1 MNHAGALGIPFVH
14 LQNHPLESGEATTS
28 VAAAAC
34 CMRSFAFCAAVARMS
49 RLETGSRL
57 SEARH
62 TTRTSNLFPPSAS
75 LEWVVLAFAAVI
87 FLTGII
93 SPPSLMDDVD
103 SSQALIARNMLHSGD
118 WVSARLDGVLFLEK
132 PPLKHWVTAILF
144 KFLGEHDWVARIPTA
159 LSAIAL
165 CWVVFLF
172 GCWAFSRPSTP
183 TAGAPGTPPTG
194 FHLKSGYYAGL
205 FLSTCIGLFLFTR
218 IVISDVIL
226 TLSVTVSVW
235 SILRALDDD
244 EPHPR
249 LWSYVLAA
257 SLAAG
262 VLLKSLI
269 GLVFPLGAAFLYL
282 VFTRRLLDPK
292 AWRRLHPG
300 SSILLFLALAAPW
313 HVLATI
319 RNPPYFDFT
328 LHSGPGQYHGFFWFY
343 FINEQLLRFLNA
355 RYPRD
360 YDAVPR
366 LYFWLL
372 HLVWLFPWSV
382 YLPRL
387 FRLSYK
393 PVDRAGR
400 VRLML
405 LCWIGF
411 VMLFFTFSTTQE
423 YYSMPIYPALALLL
437 GCAIAASENSIGG
450 GAKTVAVVA
459 GLATVAICAILYMVH
474 GMPTPG
480 DISVALA
487 TQKAETYTLSMG
499 HMGDLTIGAFAYLQ
513 RPLVVAG
520 IAFLVGTLG
529 AFFLRGDRAILA
541 IALMMLLFFQA
552 ARMALIVFDPFLS
565 SRPVAEAIKR
575 SPQGTLI
582 THGVHNDLSSVF
594 FYSEDK
600 ALMWNGRY
608 FNLEYGSYAP
618 DAPPLFIED
627 ADLSRLWQQP
637 QRYYLVLRDENV
649 PHLLQ
654 VVPRDHLHLVADIGG
669 KSLYSNQSTQ

>member
-1 MNHAGALGIPFVH
+1 MSLPCMLRWRCLGLRV
-14 LQNHPLESGEATTS
+14 
-28 VAAAAC
+28 V
-34 CMRSFAFCAAVARMS
+34 
-49 RLETGSRL
+49 ETGSRL
-57 SEARH
+57 TEARR
-62 TTRTSNLFPPSAS
+62 TTETSALFPFSS
-75 LEWVVLAFAAVI
+75 TLEWVVLAFAAII

-103 SSQALIARNMLHSGD
+103 ASQALIARNMLHSGD

-132 PPLKHWVTAILF
+132 PPLKHWITAILY
-144 KFLGEHDWVARIPTA
+144 KLLGEHDWVARIPSA

-165 CWVVFLF
+165 CWVVFRF
-172 GCWAFSRPSTP
+172 GCWAFSRQ
-183 TAGAPGTPPTG
+183 A
-194 FHLKSGYYAGL
+194 KSGYYAGL

-226 TLSVTVSVW
+226 TLSVTISIW

-244 EPHPR
+244 EPRPR
-249 LWSYVLAA
+249 LWSYVLAI

-269 GLVFPLGAAFLYL
+269 GLVFPLGAGFLYL
-282 VFTRRLLDPK
+282 LFTRRLLDPK
-292 AWRRLHPG
+292 AWRRLHPL
-300 SSILLFLALAAPW
+300 SSLLLFLALAAPW
-313 HVLATI
+313 HVLATL
-319 RNPPYFDFT
+319 RNPPYLNFT

-343 FINEQLLRFLNA
+343 FINEQVLRFLNA

-360 YDAVPR
+360 YDTVPR
-366 LYFWLL
+366 ALFWLL

-387 FRLSYK
+387 FRLGYK

-423 YYSMPIYPALALLL
+423 YYSMPIYPALALLM
-437 GCAIAASENSIGG
+437 GCAVASSESSIRG
-450 GAKTVAVVA
+450 GAKTVAA
-459 GLATVAICAILYMVH
+459 IATLAAIAICAILYMVH
-474 GMPTPG
+474 GLPTPG
-480 DISVALA
+480 DISTALA
-487 TQKAETYTLSMG
+487 TRQTETYTLSMG
-499 HMGDLTIGAFAYLQ
+499 HMGDLTISSFAYL
-513 RPLVVAG
+513 RGPLVVAG
-520 IAFLVGTLG
+520 IACLVGALG
-529 AFFLRGDRAILA
+529 AFLLRGDRAILA
-541 IALMMLLFFQA
+541 IALMMVLFFQA
-552 ARMALIVFDPFLS
+552 TRMALVVFDPFLS
-565 SRPVAEAIKR
+565 SRPIAEALKR
-575 SPQGTLI
+575 SPRGTLI
-582 THGVHNDLSSVF
+582 SHGVHNDLSSVF

-618 DAPPLFIED
+618 DAPPVFIGD
-627 ADLSRLWQQP
+627 AELSNLWKQP
-637 QRYYLVLRDENV
+637 QRYYLVIRDENV

-654 VVPRDHLHLVADIGG
+654 VVPREHLHLVADIGG
-669 KSLYSNQSTQ
+669 KSLYSNQST